1 MVITIHTR
9 ILRHSHSQGHDIKSS
24 VSNQSRRTERESS
37 LPRRMDRES
46 SLPSTT
52 CSRGHTHPPWNITGV
67 LRIAK
72 CESVCGFCM
81 KETDTAAKLRKHVAI
96 HIKNEGLN
104 LTIAEAASG
113 RGRLEVLSHQS
124 SHDTSGSSSHYPSHG
139 HITPLEDEHPQFT
152 YSSHTPSYSSYSP
165 APPYPPASLTPS
177 PSPYTTIAQRPLVTS
192 SSSYDPYTSH
202 RSPSS
207 STALSY
213 STAPSPSRTSA
224 LSNYRSLAQSS
235 THALTD
241 PFSSLRS
248 HALRTKFEWTVI
260 TPSEG
265 FAILDYCKSMSQ
277 AHSEQVPCYN
287 RETLFDEEWQSHMR
301 DIHGVYLV
309 WPETW
314 MKRVEVLDL
323 EGVGEGSRGS
333 MIWLW
338 REKRWIIGG

>member
-1 MVITIHTR
+1 MVTTIHAR
-9 ILRHSHSQGHDIKSS
+9 IFRHSYSQGHEIKHS
-24 VSNQSRRTERESS
+24 VSHQSRRTERESS

-46 SLPSTT
+46 SLPPTT
-52 CSRGHTHPPWNITGV
+52 CSRGHTHPPWNTSGV

-96 HIKNEGLN
+96 HIKNERLN

-113 RGRLEVLSHQS
+113 RGRLEVPTHKS
-124 SHDTSGSSSHYPSHG
+124 SYDTSGSSSQG
-139 HITPLEDEHPQFT
+139 HITPLEDEHPQLT
-152 YSSHTPSYSSYSP
+152 YSSHTPTYSTYSS
-165 APPYPPASLTPS
+165 ASLTPS
-177 PSPYTTIAQRPLVTS
+177 PSTYTSIAQRSLATS
-192 SSSYDPYTSH
+192 SSSYDTYTSR

-207 STALSY
+207 ASALSY
-213 STAPSPSRTSA
+213 SAAPSPSSASA
-224 LSNYRSLAQSS
+224 LSNYRSLAQGS
-235 THALTD
+235 THTLTD

-265 FAILDYCKSMSQ
+265 FTILDYCKSMSQ
-277 AHSEQVPCYN
+277 ASSEQVPCYN

-301 DIHGVYLV
+301 DIHGVYLI

-323 EGVGEGSRGS
+323 EGVGGGIEGVNDLVMEGKT
-333 MIWLW
+333 MENWGLLGN
-338 REKRWIIGG
+338 E

>member
-1 MVITIHTR
+1 
-9 ILRHSHSQGHDIKSS
+9 
-24 VSNQSRRTERESS
+24 
-37 LPRRMDRES
+37 MDRES

-52 CSRGHTHPPWNITGV
+52 CSRGHTHPPWNTTGV

-81 KETDTAAKLRKHVAI
+81 KETDTAAKLRKHVAV

-113 RGRLEVLSHQS
+113 RGRLEIASHKS
-124 SHDTSGSSSHYPSHG
+124 SHDTSGVSSNYSSHG
-139 HITPLEDEHPQFT
+139 HITPLEDEDPQLT
-152 YSSHTPSYSSYSP
+152 YSAHTPSYSSYSS
-165 APPYPPASLTPS
+165 ASLTPS
-177 PSPYTTIAQRPLVTS
+177 PSPYTTIAQRPLATS
-192 SSSYDPYTSH
+192 SSSYDNYTSY
-202 RSPSS
+202 RSPTS

-213 STAPSPSRTSA
+213 STAPSPSSTSA
-224 LSNYRSLAQSS
+224 LSNYRSLTQGSTHALTDPFSS
-235 THALTD
+235 LRSHALTD

-260 TPSEG
+260 TASEG

-277 AHSEQVPCYN
+277 AGGEQVPCYN
-287 RETLFDEEWQSHMR
+287 RETLFDEEWQNHMR

-323 EGVGEGSRGS
+323 EVVGGRIESVNDLVMEGKAMQNWG
-333 MIWLW
+333 LLGN
-338 REKRWIIGG
+338 E

>member
-1 MVITIHTR
+1 MVTTIHAR
-9 ILRHSHSQGHDIKSS
+9 IFRHSYSQGHEIKHS
-24 VSNQSRRTERESS
+24 VSHQSRRTERESS

-46 SLPSTT
+46 SLPATT
-52 CSRGHTHPPWNITGV
+52 CSRGHTHPPWNTSGV

-113 RGRLEVLSHQS
+113 RGRLEAPTHKYSY
-124 SHDTSGSSSHYPSHG
+124 DTSGCSSHG
-139 HITPLEDEHPQFT
+139 HITPLEDEHPQLT
-152 YSSHTPSYSSYSP
+152 YSSHTPTYSTYSS
-165 APPYPPASLTPS
+165 ASLTPS
-177 PSPYTTIAQRPLVTS
+177 PSTYKSIAQRPPATS
-192 SSSYDPYTSH
+192 SSSYDTYASH
-202 RSPSS
+202 RSPS
-207 STALSY
+207 Y
-213 STAPSPSRTSA
+213 SAAPSPSSTTA
-224 LSNYRSLAQSS
+224 LSNYRSLAQGS
-235 THALTD
+235 THARTD

-277 AHSEQVPCYN
+277 ASSEQVPCYN

-301 DIHGVYLV
+301 DIHGVYLI

-323 EGVGEGSRGS
+323 EGVGGRIEGVNDLVMEGKTVESFSLFGD
-333 MIWLW
+333 
-338 REKRWIIGG
+338 E

>member
-1 MVITIHTR
+1 MVTTIHTR
-9 ILRHSHSQGHDIKSS
+9 IFRHSHSQGHDIKPS
-24 VSNQSRRTERESS
+24 VSHQSRRTERESS

-52 CSRGHTHPPWNITGV
+52 CSRGHTHPPWNTTGV

-81 KETDTAAKLRKHVAI
+81 KETDTAAKLRKHVSV

-113 RGRLEVLSHQS
+113 RGRLEAPTHKS
-124 SHDTSGSSSHYPSHG
+124 SHERSGSTSHYSSHG
-139 HITPLEDEHPQFT
+139 NITTLEDEHPQLT
-152 YSSHTPSYSSYSP
+152 YSSHTPSYSSYSS
-165 APPYPPASLTPS
+165 ASLTPS
-177 PSPYTTIAQRPLVTS
+177 SSPYTSIAQRPLTTS
-192 SSSYDPYTSH
+192 TSSYDSYSSH

-207 STALSY
+207 TSGLSY
-213 STAPSPSRTSA
+213 STIPSPNSTSA
-224 LSNYRSLAQSS
+224 LSNYRSLAQGS
-235 THALTD
+235 THALSD

-265 FAILDYCKSMSQ
+265 FAILDYCKSLSQ
-277 AHSEQVPCYN
+277 ASGEQVPCYN
-287 RETLFDEEWQSHMR
+287 RETLFDEEWQAHMR
-301 DIHGVYLV
+301 DIHGVYLI

-323 EGVGEGSRGS
+323 EGVGGKIEGVNDLVMEGKA
-333 MIWLW
+333 MDNWGLLGH
-338 REKRWIIGG
+338 E